1 MDRIS
6 ASSNIT
12 KMQVFKGATAL
23 ADAQKAAEA
32 LANSTNST
40 VFANVIV
47 NGKKTTVPGY
57 PTKDAGNQNPFIKIM
72 ESKVGKISNP
82 GDTARI
88 LATAQAAL
96 RNMTT
101 TVEVAGVK
109 YTAPPPARP
118 TDAKNAG
125 QGTPGTIAGTNMKQ
139 PNVRAAAITAM
150 QQAKSG
156 AATDENDSGSDPK
169 KTGSSSFEKSIQYN
183 IPREVSGK
191 VSTLEG
197 VMDGINPKA
206 LSGAIGSLPGSFKS
220 LLPAGALPGLLKQS
234 PVPINNL
241 LNIASGKALGSVA
254 GQAVNSVSS
263 GISAGASGLTSSIKS
278 VSLGSGLNYASSRA
292 VLSNVMGSALTNIV
306 TGNSVKINIPH
317 IDTGAMTRVS
327 LNSSSSIPT
336 NIPGVSASDPVFSRL
351 ASVIGGSVGGR
362 VALLPTNLSVGS
374 LTGGVSGITSAL
386 GGGVAGAVSGIA
398 QKLAPGAVSN
408 IFSPSQLTSALP
420 GNVSKL
426 VSSGIPHRTANP
438 SAMGTSPNAGPF
450 TSPPNDIT
458 NRRKA
463 APAQRTV
470 LPRDGAH
477 PPVTPPDGPI
487 QKGGKIDYSLI
498 ISPGGRKLG
507 EMAHCG
513 NKQSYE
519 LPPKGQLGKS
529 LEEIVEGL
537 KYLAT
542 NVVDPLD
549 KAFGKATITSGFRG
563 PGSTNFAK
571 SDHSIGAAVD
581 VSWKSAAKHYEIAQ
595 WAVKYIKDS
604 TVVLVFQYTGDPG
617 YVHVA
622 TGPNVKYKA
631 PYPFCTTFDDGTT
644 FKEGIHRPP
653 WAS

>member
-1 MDRIS
+1 MERIS
-6 ASSNIT
+6 PSSNIT
-12 KMQVFKGATAL
+12 KMQKFEGATAL

-57 PTKDAGNQNPFIKIM
+57 PTKDAGNQNPFIKIT

-82 GDTARI
+82 ADTARI
-88 LATAQAAL
+88 LATAQAAI

-118 TDAKNAG
+118 TDATNAAKG
-125 QGTPGTIAGTNMKQ
+125 KPGTIAGTNMKQ

-156 AATDENDSGSDPK
+156 SSTDENDSNGDPK
-169 KTGSSSFEKSIQYN
+169 KTGSSTFEKAIQYN
-183 IPREVSGK
+183 IPREATGK
-191 VSTLEG
+191 ISTLEG
-197 VMDGINPKA
+197 VMDGVNPSA
-206 LSGAIGSLPGSFKS
+206 LKGALGSLPGSFKS

-263 GISAGASGLTSSIKS
+263 GISTGASGLTSSLKS
-278 VSLGSGLNYASSRA
+278 VSLGTGLGLASTRA
-292 VLSNVMGSALTNIV
+292 VLSNVMGSSLTNV
-306 TGNSVKINIPH
+306 MTGNSVKISVPH
-317 IDTGAMTRVS
+317 IDTGAMAKIS
-327 LNSSSSIPT
+327 LNSASAIPT
-336 NIPGVSASDPVFSRL
+336 TIPRVNASDPMFSRM
-351 ASVIGGSVGGR
+351 ASVIGGTVGGR

-386 GGGVAGAVSGIA
+386 GGGVAGSVSGIA
-398 QKLAPGAVSN
+398 QKLAPAAVSN

-438 SAMGTSPNAGPF
+438 SAMGTSPRSGPF
-450 TSPPNDIT
+450 TTPPNDIT

-463 APAQRTV
+463 APSVRSI
-470 LPRDGAH
+470 LPRGGAH
-477 PPVTPPDGPI
+477 PPVTPPSGSA
-487 QKGGKIDYSLI
+487 QKGGKIDYGLI
-498 ISPGGRKLG
+498 ISPGGIKLG
-507 EMAHCG
+507 EMVRNG
-513 NKQSYE
+513 KKQSYE

-529 LEEIVEGL
+529 LEEIVDGL

-549 KAFGKATITSGFRG
+549 KAFGKSTIESGFRG

-571 SDHSIGAAVD
+571 SDHSIGGAVD

-604 TVVLVFQYTGDPG
+604 TVVLFFQYAGDPG
-617 YVHVA
+617 YIHIA
-622 TGPNVKYKA
+622 AGPNVKYKA
-631 PYPFCTTFDDGTT
+631 PYTFCTSFDDGTT